1 MLGLCPCLIRGR
13 PPLVGDAGLLTY
25 RHCHVIPK
33 SLWADPLRASMGFLG
48 VRTGQLHFFF
58 FPNMKEFKQAGNL
71 PSLILTHVKIRMC
84 NWRGRVVPCATALE
98 PETGGCCGGWRGRA
112 VKADAWVLYIRMGA
126 ASSCS
131 CLCSVD
137 SLNPCGITLSVGNSR
152 KSHPLYS
159 LLLGHVPICLK
170 TGLWILACKTVL
182 QKTTTAVYFRKP
194 FSLLRYNQLGDSCL
208 LIAIKLLL

>member
-1 MLGLCPCLIRGR
+1 MLGPCPCLIRGR
-13 PPLVGDAGLLTY
+13 PTLVDDAGLLTY

-58 FPNMKEFKQAGNL
+58 FQTWRNSNRLETCQVWFWHMSRLECVTGEAES
-71 PSLILTHVKIRMC
+71 SLVLLLWNPRLGAV
-84 NWRGRVVPCATALE
+84 A
-98 PETGGCCGGWRGRA
+98 GGWRGRA